1 MKYLTLRKVM
11 SMEVWAQWKVF
22 WSYHA
27 STLVLVVDTIIGI
40 QRICREIAR
49 WVGQSFLSSSS
60 VVFVFFCVFLICHP
74 WLGDHFCVHWLYS
87 LVSCWANIFVCSS
100 SYGNNFCVHWLSN
113 LFVCS
118 KYMKIFTTISAKP
131 WIGGLALLKILW
143 VAILFLLSNTC
154 QTAGGIN
161 TGSLIIQLS
170 PRTILIVD
178 QLCP

>member
-49 WVGQSFLSSSS
+49 WVGQSF
-60 VVFVFFCVFLICHP
+60 FVFLIP
-74 WLGDHFCVHWLYS
+74 G
-87 LVSCWANIFVCSS
+87 WAIIFVFIGCIHWSVV
-100 SYGNNFCVHWLSN
+100 GQIFLCVPHHMAIT
-113 LFVCS
+113 FVFIGWGIYFWCS